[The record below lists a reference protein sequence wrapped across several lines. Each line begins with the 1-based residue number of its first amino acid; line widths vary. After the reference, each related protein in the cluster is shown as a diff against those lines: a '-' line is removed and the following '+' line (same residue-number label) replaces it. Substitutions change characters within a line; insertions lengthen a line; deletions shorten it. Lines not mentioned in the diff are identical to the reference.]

1 MVLSSAAVMLKAVCW
16 LRTRWKHDCI
26 ATEHVMALLATQA
39 QWLSKA
45 LSVPASGKR
54 AVGTHGIMTVLL
66 KMVET

>member
-16 LRTRWKHDCI
+16 LRKHDCI

-66 KMVET
+66 KMAET